1 MDSVQVANHWRAS
14 VYRLAWLR
22 LGVQLSMAYCLVWGV
37 TSLVLRGLIE
47 TSTPWLWWGA
57 AGLLIVWAVAGVLA
71 RRQVPS
77 AQTTLALL
85 DRENQLGG
93 LLMVQ
98 SSAGR
103 EAWGRGLGDVK
114 PPRVSWKG
122 LPSSGALG
130 LSALFVLA
138 ALLVPMPTTLQA
150 SSDLDVSRSLA
161 SMQQQVEVLEE
172 EQILDTPEAQQI
184 REAME
189 RIKEEASGDD
199 PSKTWEALDHLA
211 QQIEEAADEASD
223 LAQQRMEEAA
233 SAEALSKALNEGA
246 ENLDAEALG
255 EAMATLAE
263 LSQAAAGEPTI
274 DGDELD
280 PGLAQALAEA
290 GEAGVA
296 LTPEMLEQLAE
307 AMAGRQIELRELMEA
322 LEEAG
327 LSEGDGSAEG
337 GEAFAEIDPS
347 ELLEWLEGEGMGQC
361 DGQGLLAVCRS
372 LRAGRGGIT
381 KGPGHAEMIWQ
392 DPSSKEGVEFAPE
405 VLPPSRLRDLR
416 ESQKLGTSLGSPEA
430 IEGADGSTGGSLSQT
445 QSSGGSAAE
454 SVVLPRHRGAVQRYF
469 ERDDAE
475 E

>member
-1 MDSVQVANHWRAS
+1 MDTEQLANHWRAG

-22 LGVQLSMAYCLVWGV
+22 LGVKLSMAYCLAWGTV
-37 TSLVLRGLIE
+37 SLVSRGLVE

-57 AGLLIVWAVAGVLA
+57 AGLLIVWAVSGVLA
-71 RRQVPS
+71 KGQVPS
-77 AQTTLALL
+77 LKTTLALL
-85 DRENQLGG
+85 DRENHLGG
-93 LLMVQ
+93 LLMANTA
-98 SSAGR
+98 AGS
-103 EAWGRGLGDVK
+103 EAWDKGLGEVK
-114 PPRVSWKG
+114 PPRVSWRG

-138 ALLVPMPTTLQA
+138 ALLVPMPKPLQA
-150 SSDLDVSRSLA
+150 DSDLDVSRSLA

-172 EQILDTPEAQQI
+172 EQILDTPEAEQV

-189 RIKEEASGDD
+189 RIKEEATGDD

-233 SAEALSKALNEGA
+233 GSEALANALQEA
-246 ENLDAEALG
+246 ADKLDPESLA
-255 EAMATLAE
+255 EAMATLSE
-263 LSQAAAGEPTI
+263 LAQAAAGEPTL
-274 DGDELD
+274 DGQPLD
-280 PGLAQALAEA
+280 PDLAQALADAAET
-290 GEAGVA
+290 GEPLSA
-296 LTPEMLEQLAE
+296 EMLEQLAE
-307 AMAGRQIELRELMEA
+307 AMAGRQGELREMMEA
-322 LEEAG
+322 LQEAG
-327 LSEGDGSAEG
+327 LSDGTGESGEGL
-337 GEAFAEIDPS
+337 AEIDPS

-361 DGQGLLAVCRS
+361 DEQSLLAACRS

-392 DPSSKEGVEFAPE
+392 DPSSKEGVEFTPE
-405 VLPPSRLRDLR
+405 VLPPSKLRDLADSR
-416 ESQKLGTSLGSPEA
+416 KLGTSRGTPEA
-430 IEGADGSTGGSLSQT
+430 IEGADGSTGGSLTQT